1 MLFFLIAL
9 LVALVA
15 VVLYANARKKSGA
28 MSESAHQTLI
38 SVCSIVVTIAAL
50 GVLVLRLRGPNP

>member
-1 MLFFLIAL
+1 MLYLLIAL

-15 VVLYANARKKSGA
+15 VVLFANSQRKKGA
-28 MSESAHQTLI
+28 MSDSAHQTLV

-50 GVLVLRLRGPNP
+50 VVLFVRLRG

>member
-1 MLFFLIAL
+1 MLYLLIAL

-15 VVLYANARKKSGA
+15 VVLFANSQRKKGA
-28 MSESAHQTLI
+28 MSDSAHQTLV

-50 GVLVLRLRGPNP
+50 VVLFVRLSG

>member
-1 MLFFLIAL
+1 MLYLLIAL

-15 VVLYANARKKSGA
+15 VVLFANSQRKKGA
-28 MSESAHQTLI
+28 ISDAAHQTLV

-50 GVLVLRLRGPNP
+50 VVLIVRLRG